1 MKLDK
6 KSRNRLDDLRK
17 EWEETP
23 GNCKWIPWLTA
34 GDLRLLLEH
43 YEPLRELIR
52 NIATNQEGRNERRGA
67 IESGSAII
75 AMDQNAAEEEQHAK
89 ENWEALQHQMTALRE
104 ENATLRSRIEQNE
117 RDLSDKHA
125 QISAYQEKLSNYE
138 NENRRLKETLKK
150 RDEQLETL
158 QKESRPAELATLR
171 NWLSRNPDAARR
183 LGLQGLGDA
192 WADLVRAVA
201 VLSQWESLER
211 LHGVLTEAAKKNGIA
226 DEEGI
231 EILHMALTWHNHNW
245 KENPFLLERP
255 APGAVFDFN
264 GQQRILAT
272 PKGET
277 IARVLVPAIVDS
289 SGKVICK
296 AVVETR

>member
-1 MKLDK
+1 MEPDK
-6 KSRNRLDDLRK
+6 KPQNRLDDLRK
-17 EWEETP
+17 EWEEMP

-75 AMDQNAAEEEQHAK
+75 AMNQNAAVEEQRAK
-89 ENWEALQHQMTALRE
+89 ENWEALQRQMTALTE

-117 RDLSDKHA
+117 RDLSDKNA
-125 QISAYQEKLSNYE
+125 QISACQEKLSSYE
-138 NENRRLKETLKK
+138 SENRRLEEALKK
-150 RDEQLETL
+150 RDQQLERL
-158 QKESRPAELATLR
+158 QKESKPAELAALR

-192 WADLVRAVA
+192 WADLARAVA
-201 VLSQWESLER
+201 VLAQWGSIEC
-211 LHGVLTEAAKKNGIA
+211 LHEILTETAKKHGIT

-231 EILHMALTWHNHNW
+231 EILHMALTWYNYNW
-245 KENPFLLERP
+245 QKSPFRLERP
-255 APGAVFDFN
+255 SPDAAFDYN
-264 GQQRILAT
+264 CQQRILAT
-272 PKGET
+272 PTGET
-277 IARVLVPAIVDS
+277 ITRVLVPAIVDS
-289 SGKVICK
+289 NGKVICK